1 MITILY
7 GSETGNAQDYA
18 EFLTKRLRYY
28 KLKPTVAALDDYPL
42 KNLITETKV
51 LIIVCSTTGQGE
63 LPRNS
68 KKFLKFILK
77 KKLPSD
83 FLDHISLTT
92 FGVGDSSYP
101 QFNYAI
107 KKIHT
112 RLMQLGCKELCGR
125 CEADEQSSEGID
137 GFYTEWETTVLKSLG
152 VDVESEGSKEEVL
165 SEPDNKVTIQEE
177 CEDVLV
183 PDSVEFDRKGASL
196 LKGTVKQNARITA
209 SDHFQDV
216 RHIVIESDSDISYY
230 PGDTISLF
238 PVNDDN
244 SVELLLQS
252 QPHWIPL
259 ADKPLKISGSPKTEG
274 GLTSNLTLR
283 SLLKYHIDIMSIPR
297 RSFFMTLW
305 HFCDESTEDGERE
318 KEKLK
323 EFSSFE
329 DVDELYNYANRPRRS
344 ILEAILEFQ
353 ANLNI
358 PVEYIFDLFPKIRP
372 RLFSIAS
379 SNIKDTG
386 TKNRR
391 IELVVAVVEYKTMI
405 RRIRRGLCTK
415 WLKTKVAGSEI
426 MFKINK
432 SNLKFDL
439 PSEDPPSPTTALP
452 IIMVSPGTGIAPMR
466 SLIEEKIAS
475 NSPQPLYLFF
485 GCRNKEKDAFFN
497 DVWEDL
503 QEQKLLNYFPVYSR
517 EEEDAKCKYVQHKLI
532 QQAKLVGE
540 LILNKRAI
548 VFICGSNGSMPREVR
563 ITLVEI
569 LKKIGNLTE
578 EEGTKYLA
586 DMERDKRY
594 IQETW

>member
-92 FGVGDSSYP
+92 FGVGDSLYP

-152 VDVESEGSKEEVL
+152 VDVESESSKEEVL
-165 SEPDNKVTIQEE
+165 SAPDNKVTIEE
-177 CEDVLV
+177 ESEDVLV
-183 PDSVEFDRKGASL
+183 PDSVEFERKGALL
-196 LKGTVKQNARITA
+196 LKGTVKQNDRITA

-216 RHIVIESDSDISYY
+216 RHIAIELDLDISYY

-244 SVELLLQS
+244 SVELLLQL

-259 ADKPLKISGSPKTEG
+259 ADKPLQIAGSPKTEG
-274 GLTSNLTLR
+274 GLISNLTLR
-283 SLLKYHIDIMSIPR
+283 LLLKYHIDIMSIPR

-305 HFCDESTEDGERE
+305 HFCDDSTEDGVRE

-329 DVDELYNYANRPRRS
+329 DVDELYNYANRPRRL

-353 ANLNI
+353 ANLKI

-372 RLFSIAS
+372 RLFLIAS

-391 IELVVAVVEYKTMI
+391 IELVIAVVEYKTMI

-426 MFKINK
+426 MFKINR

-439 PSEDPPSPTTALP
+439 PSEDPPTPATALP
-452 IIMVSPGTGIAPMR
+452 IIMISPGTGIAPMK

-475 NSPQPLYLFF
+475 KSPQPLYLFF

-503 QEQKLLNYFPVYSR
+503 QEKKLLNYFPVYSR
-517 EEEDAKCKYVQHKLI
+517 DEEDSKCKYVQHKLI

-540 LILNKRAI
+540 LILKNRAI

-569 LKKIGNLTE
+569 LKKVGNLTE

-586 DMERDKRY
+586 NMERDKRY